1 MENARENLVR
11 IVLLQDSSLDGR
23 IKEAIK
29 IETRCSS
36 LNQDEAG
43 LEKPCHLTILR
54 LCDCCAT
61 IHFRLMKAERFS

>member
-11 IVLLQDSSLDGR
+11 IVLLQDSSLDRR

-43 LEKPCHLTILR
+43 LEQPN
-54 LCDCCAT
+54 
-61 IHFRLMKAERFS
+61 IHVPLLLSPNHPKMM

>member
-1 MENARENLVR
+1 MEIAHENLVR
-11 IVLLQDSSLDGR
+11 IILLQGSSLDRR

-43 LEKPCHLTILR
+43 LGQPN
-54 LCDCCAT
+54 
-61 IHFRLMKAERFS
+61 IHVPLLLSPDHPRIM